1 MRVHPQNRGNGRS
14 LTPDSTRH
22 RSAHL
27 PGSRNSRALA
37 GAVTPA
43 TGHGQRRQSRM
54 VSPRTEPG
62 SSRRTSLSAKS
73 HSPPQPFRPADTGS
87 RGSSLVPGATAA
99 PGPRL
104 RVHAQVPLERFLQTP
119 FAVAARR
126 RDLRCRQLPPPIPR
140 PDTFQRPSHR
150 RLLRTKIDPHRC
162 KLVRRRR
169 HAPTVKPSPPTTVTN
184 RGSLPQ
190 GRPPQPARFAR
201 DGRTRRPQ
209 FHRQHR

>member
-126 RDLRCRQLPPPIPR
+126 RDLRCRQLPPHTATRYIP
-140 PDTFQRPSHR
+140 
-150 RLLRTKIDPHRC
+150 
-162 KLVRRRR
+162 
-169 HAPTVKPSPPTTVTN
+169 APEPPPASAHQDRSPPLQARPTTSTCTDRETQPTN
-184 RGSLPQ
+184 HGHESRK
-190 GRPPQPARFAR
+190 PPP
-201 DGRTRRPQ
+201 RTAAAACTVCSRR
-209 FHRQHR
+209 